1 MIPAETLETAPTPFR
16 RHKKTTRLKR
26 QPTRLKASPCLETA
40 ETGKTSRVRVKT
52 NGFLPPILKN
62 KNVSHVPPPSHP
74 SHPSTPTNLL
84 ETDPFYFL
92 ITPTHPSLLVSF
104 IFTLKNSDVVEFKK
118 KNYLKIIKSIT
129 IFKND
134 LLEKAGKT

>member
-62 KNVSHVPPPSHP
+62 KNVSHVPPPVSPVSPVYTHEFIRDRP
-74 SHPSTPTNLL
+74 FLFFNN
-84 ETDPFYFL
+84 TDSSLSFSLFYF
-92 ITPTHPSLLVSF
+92 
-104 IFTLKNSDVVEFKK
+104 
-118 KNYLKIIKSIT
+118 YLKK
-129 IFKND
+129 
-134 LLEKAGKT
+134 